1 MKTGG
6 FLVCPACGTR
16 NKSTWEFCVRC
27 GESLEGAEKPVAATR
42 STTAPPETESSA
54 PGWKAAL
61 GSVLLIGLAIAAFLY
76 IRQANA
82 TAPDEKAFLTIPTM
96 PSAVPPGRAMQPKP
110 TGPGAKDFAEG
121 MRLFQAKQYADALP
135 LLASAA
141 AAEPGNAEY
150 LNTWAQALWD
160 SGARDQAVDRYRE
173 AAALSPRYQVPLARA
188 LEQVGRSD
196 EALRAMESAASNMA
210 EDDPNRVELAH
221 MLYRAGKYDLALP
234 ILQAA
239 APRYA
244 GDVHVQQELAFA
256 AGKAGDHA
264 TEERTYRGILAK
276 RPDATVSRAQLA
288 ESLFQQGK
296 KDEAFSTL
304 REGLSA
310 DRAGSAVLHSTL
322 GSLLDQAGKP
332 REALAEYK
340 QAVQLGAG
348 SEFALKVASR
358 IAELERTLP
367 AAGNGGETP

>member
-1 MKTGG
+1 
-6 FLVCPACGTR
+6 
-16 NKSTWEFCVRC
+16 
-27 GESLEGAEKPVAATR
+27 
-42 STTAPPETESSA
+42 
-54 PGWKAAL
+54 
-61 GSVLLIGLAIAAFLY
+61 
-76 IRQANA
+76 
-82 TAPDEKAFLTIPTM
+82 M
-96 PSAVPPGRAMQPKP
+96 PSAVPPGQAMQPKP
-110 TGPGAKDFAEG
+110 TGAGAKDFAEG

-160 SGARDQAVDRYRE
+160 SGARDQAVDHYRE

-188 LEQVGRSD
+188 LEQVGRTD
-196 EALRAMESAASNMA
+196 EALRTMEGAASNMA

-348 SEFALKVASR
+348 SEFAQKVASR

-367 AAGNGGETP
+367 AGETP